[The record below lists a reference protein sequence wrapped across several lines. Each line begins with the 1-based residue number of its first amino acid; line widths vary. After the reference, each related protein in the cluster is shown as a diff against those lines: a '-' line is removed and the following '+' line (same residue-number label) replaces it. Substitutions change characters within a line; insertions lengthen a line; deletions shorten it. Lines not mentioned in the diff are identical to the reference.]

1 MMISNVYMFLNQ
13 FVNTQRIYDIWIKI
27 HLESCD
33 LCSQEKAFACT
44 MLVSLQAGCST
55 AAEYVQFILKD
66 GDVSTLQSG
75 FDLSF
80 FQIVRSYLFYLFF

>member
-1 MMISNVYMFLNQ
+1 
-13 FVNTQRIYDIWIKI
+13 
-27 HLESCD
+27 
-33 LCSQEKAFACT
+33 

-66 GDVSTLQSG
+66 GDVSTLQSR